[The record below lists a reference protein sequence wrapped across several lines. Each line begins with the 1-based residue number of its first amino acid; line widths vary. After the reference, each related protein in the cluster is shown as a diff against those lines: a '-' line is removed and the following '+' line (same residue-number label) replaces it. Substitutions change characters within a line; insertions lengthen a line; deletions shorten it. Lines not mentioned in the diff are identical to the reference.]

1 MNGKALTRIFAILPL
16 VLVAACNQTPQDPA
30 KAAAEKMA
38 EVSRPDPQLPDGFPI
53 FLGVDGARE
62 FAVREVESG
71 GKIATFSIHAR
82 PMAVRQFYEERAKA
96 AGMTIAGRM
105 DGGEIVSVEARR
117 AEGNPKT
124 FGATAL
130 RKGEF
135 TNVTLMFD
143 VTS

>member
-1 MNGKALTRIFAILPL
+1 MNARTVARMLAFLPL
-16 VLVAACNQTPQDPA
+16 ALVAACNQAPQDPT
-30 KAAAEKMA
+30 KAAAERMA
-38 EVSRPDPQLPDGFPI
+38 AISRPDPRLPDGFPI
-53 FLGVDGARE
+53 FLGDDGARE
-62 FAVREVESG
+62 FVVEDVPTG

-82 PMAVRQFYEERAKA
+82 PMAVRRFYEERATA

-117 AEGNPKT
+117 DEGNPRT

-130 RKGEF
+130 QKGEF

>member
-1 MNGKALTRIFAILPL
+1 MNGKTIARMLAFLPL
-16 VLVAACNQTPQDPA
+16 ALVAACNQEPQDPA
-30 KAAAEKMA
+30 KAAEAKMA
-38 EVSRPDPQLPDGFPI
+38 AISRPDPRLPVGFPI
-53 FLGVDGARE
+53 YLGEDGARE
-62 FAVREVESG
+62 FVVEDVPTG

-82 PMAVRQFYEERAKA
+82 PLAVRNFYEERAKA

-105 DGGEIVSVEARR
+105 DGGEIVSVEARK
-117 AEGNPKT
+117 EGGNPRT

-130 RKGEF
+130 QKGEF